1 MNLVKKV
8 ICLVANITS
17 ESTSG
22 IGFYEPK
29 MPKKL
34 IKPEK
39 EKQ

>member
-1 MNLVKKV
+1 MKLVKKV
-8 ICLVANITS
+8 LNVVANLTS

-29 MPKKL
+29 MPKEL
-34 IKPEK
+34 VKPEK